1 MYCKK
6 CGGEIVKEIN
16 ANGEL
21 VNEFE
26 LKRGEHRQ
34 CDSKLRHCNYCG
46 KKESKDDTHYQSGD
60 NWVFCQAPRDERGQ
74 YIGQSC
80 GNLFHEILNAEKF
93 APYKSKLPKFNE
105 YLQDLFIDTFDSW
118 ECEDFDAD
126 EFVNDVNTHDGY
138 IVWYNDSDG
147 RQWYRTVPNNI
158 EVLKYIVENEHR
170 VTLGMGCN
178 QYVECVIYQG
188 EQYEIDIR

>member
-1 MYCKK
+1 MYCKT
-6 CGGEIVKEIN
+6 CGGEITKEIN

-21 VNEFE
+21 VNEF
-26 LKRGEHRQ
+26 EHRQ

-46 KKESKDDTHYQSGD
+46 KKESNDNRHYGNG
-60 NWVFCQAPRDERGQ
+60 NWVFCQRPRDENGY
-74 YIGQSC
+74 YIGDGC
-80 GNLFHEILNAEKF
+80 GDFFHEMMRVEKF
-93 APYKSKLPKFNE
+93 APYKNKLPKFNE
-105 YLQDLFIDTFDSW
+105 YLQELFIGTFDGDD
-118 ECEDFDAD
+118 CEDFDAD
-126 EFVNDVNTHDGY
+126 EFVNDVNNHDGY

-158 EVLKYIVENEHR
+158 EVLKYVVENEHR

-188 EQYEIDIR
+188 EQFEIDII